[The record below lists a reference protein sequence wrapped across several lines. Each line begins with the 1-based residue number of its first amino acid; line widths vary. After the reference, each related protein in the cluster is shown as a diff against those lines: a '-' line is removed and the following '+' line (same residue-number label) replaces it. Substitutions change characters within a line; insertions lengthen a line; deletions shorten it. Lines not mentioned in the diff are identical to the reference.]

1 VPRKGVF
8 LGFLCKRNFF
18 KPFKGKN
25 QMAANLSQL
34 FVGLFNA
41 ATGGYANQFK
51 TSDANMLASVVGL
64 VTGKSVASDADFV
77 NNSLTNLGVPASG
90 AVRDAAFAAV
100 LGLVNSSGRGNA
112 VLTAADYLANVA
124 AKDATNQYYAV
135 GAAFV
140 AKVAVA
146 DAFTAANA
154 NESSVSALVSAT
166 AGTGT
171 SMTTATTDVL
181 SGSSS
186 NNIFSAIAASTGNTY
201 DTGDMIVDSTTTDKD
216 VLNIAASIDVTAVP
230 TITNV
235 ETINVNLDAIT
246 TTDTDFAFAATN
258 IGSKTTFNFDNVAAV
273 TAINSLTVTALN
285 ASETVNVSND
295 FSIVSLAAGSNSL
308 TANLAA
314 AGTVGTPAA
323 LTIDSAAK
331 NVTATGA
338 GYLNVT
344 AATAT
349 GAINATAAKNLTVS
363 ATAAAAVIATSTGGS
378 VSLTDVD
385 SASLV
390 NVTATGNIT
399 GAAAALKAVKTLNL
413 NAGGTLTATLA
424 TLSTL
429 TSATLAGKGTT
440 NSFTDTDGTLVEV
453 SLSGN
458 GGAATFD
465 LPKGTTS
472 VLNTV
477 NISGS
482 QNVTVKLNASA
493 VEALTTTT
501 GYDGTND
508 GLAVIDASTG
518 TSKVKLQTTAGSA
531 NLSKSVG
538 LDAVEIAVDEATETV
553 TLPVNIPAVTVSIAQ
568 AGATTLAM
576 AAASK
581 ATNTLALTLDD
592 GTKDGTAADFVAGSL
607 VLTGISNATI
617 DASIDTTASGASNAH
632 AFKTLTGTDAN
643 SNVTINGGVNALNLA
658 AVAAG
663 AVNLGTGKL
672 TVNGTGAVAITH
684 ATGTLT
690 ASEFDASGK
699 TAGVVTAA
707 ALSLAATPIFKTGA
721 GADVITISVVQSA
734 AASISTGAGNDTITL
749 FGGDHGAQNLTIDM
763 GDGTSDKLV
772 LLDGVDVDPSSGK
785 TISLSGIEIIELNV
799 TDAGVANTVVAA
811 IGADVVD
818 GKSFTIQGNTAGN
831 VSTIAVGLTTA
842 DTTVDLSTLVETT
855 ETGKTV
861 AATIWTMDASSKLA
875 GYNLTGMSSAKNVL
889 KGAVGFTNTLIGG
902 SKIDAF
908 TAGNEDDT
916 ITAGAGIDTYDL
928 TSATGGTSTKFVTIT
943 DFAVNATT
951 AGGGE
956 TLQLPGTATVFA
968 GATGTWVLAGGFV
981 TKAGGTLEQFITN
994 AVEWIGTAEAGA
1006 AGAGD
1011 NKALAFVSG
1020 NNTYVYYAGDD
1031 GAVSTDDIVVKLT
1044 GVNATTMEA
1053 AAATAGAILIA

>member
-51 TSDANMLASVVGL
+51 TSDANTLASVVGL

-90 AVRDAAFAAV
+90 AIRDAAFAAV

-135 GAAFV
+135 GTAFV

-154 NESSVSALVSAT
+154 NESSVSALVSGT

-171 SMTTATTDVL
+171 GMTTATTDVL

-216 VLNIAASIDVTAVP
+216 ILNIAASIDVTAVP
-230 TITNV
+230 TITNI

-258 IGSKTTFNFDNVAAV
+258 IGSKTTFNFKNVAAV
-273 TAINSLTVTALN
+273 TAINSLTVTGLN
-285 ASETVNVSND
+285 ASETVNVSSD
-295 FSIVSLAAGSNSL
+295 FSIVSLAVGTNSI
-308 TANLAA
+308 TTSLAA
-314 AGTVGTPAA
+314 AGTVGTPAS
-323 LTIDSAAK
+323 LTIASAAK

-349 GAINATAAKNLTVS
+349 GAINASAAKSLKID
-363 ATAAAAVIATSTGGS
+363 ATAAAAVIASSTGGN
-378 VSLTDVD
+378 VTLTDVD

-399 GAAAALKAVKTLNL
+399 GAATALKDVKTLNL
-413 NAGGTLTATLA
+413 NSGGTLTATLA
-424 TLSTL
+424 TGSTL
-429 TSATLAGKGTT
+429 TSATLSGKGTT

-458 GGAATFD
+458 GGAATFN

-482 QNVTVKLNASA
+482 QNVTVKLDASA
-493 VEALTTTT
+493 IEALTTTT

-518 TSKVKLQTTAGSA
+518 TSTVKLQTAAGSA

-538 LDAVEIAVDEATETV
+538 LDAVEIAIDEATETV
-553 TLPVNIPAVTVSIAQ
+553 TLPVNIPAVKISAAQ

-592 GTKDGTAADFVAGSL
+592 GTKDGNAADFVAGSL
-607 VLTGISNATI
+607 IMTGIANATV
-617 DASIDTTASGASNAH
+617 DASVDTTAAGASNAH
-632 AFKTLTGTDAN
+632 GFKTITGTDAN
-643 SNVTINGGVNALNLA
+643 TNVTINGGVNALNLA
-658 AVAAG
+658 AVAGG

-672 TVNGTGAVAITH
+672 TVNGTGAVAVTH

-699 TAGVVTAA
+699 TAGVVTAV

-721 GADVITISVVQSA
+721 GADVITVATVQSGA
-734 AASISTGAGNDTITL
+734 ATISTGDGNDTVKLKTTSL
-749 FGGDHGAQNLTIDM
+749 GAQNLTIDM
-763 GDGTSDKLV
+763 GEGTGDKIV
-772 LLDGVDVDPSSGK
+772 LLDTADLTPSTGK
-785 TISLSGIEIIELNV
+785 TVTISGVETIELDV
-799 TDAGVANTVVAA
+799 TGAAVANTVAA
-811 IGADVVD
+811 TVGAALVD
-818 GKSFTIQGNTAGN
+818 GKTYKIQGNTTGN
-831 VSTIAVGLTTA
+831 VSTITVALTDA
-842 DTTVDLSTLVETT
+842 DTNVDLSTLVETT
-855 ETGKTV
+855 DTAKTI
-861 AATIWTMDASSKLA
+861 AATIWTMDASAKLA
-875 GYNLTGMSSAKNVL
+875 GYTLTGMSDAKNVL
-889 KGAVGFTNTLIGG
+889 TGATGYQNTLIGG
-902 SKIDAF
+902 SKVDVLN
-908 TAGNEDDT
+908 AGSSTDT
-916 ITAGAGIDTYDL
+916 LTGGAGADTFDL
-928 TSATGGTSTKFVTIT
+928 TSAKGATATKFVTIT
-943 DFAVNATT
+943 DFVAEDADGVSVDTLTGTGSAGVLVTGDTPAGWTFSNGLIVKSGATLATFVTTASALAAGTSVGFAQGGDLYIYSTGATT
-951 AGGGE
+951 AATDDVMVKLVGLGQIGVGIE
-956 TLQLPGTATVFA
+956 DADGTA
-968 GATGTWVLAGGFV
+968 G
-981 TKAGGTLEQFITN
+981 
-994 AVEWIGTAEAGA
+994 
-1006 AGAGD
+1006 
-1011 NKALAFVSG
+1011 
-1020 NNTYVYYAGDD
+1020 Y
-1031 GAVSTDDIVVKLT
+1031 IVV
-1044 GVNATTMEA
+1044 A
-1053 AAATAGAILIA
+1053 